1 MEDFE
6 FEDEVK
12 HNPWRVKSIEDFRFY
27 CCPECEKKEVKKSDF
42 LRHALNNHP
51 KSQELFDT
59 LEVGGSFHTK
69 METKDEMN
77 PWSVRS
83 IEDFRCYSCPEC
95 ESKTETKMKFL
106 RHIMIGHPNS
116 QELFESLEVS
126 ASTSAPTDKPK
137 VNPEPSVDENADEQ
151 EKTVSSTSSH
161 GLFKCVYCQSNE
173 TRYTP
178 EELRRHHIANHT
190 TNCTSGFPET
200 TTSTTTP
207 AAAEGPEVEIL
218 EELKKHQIANHTA
231 ASVAQTQ
238 PTQPQLV
245 PRPVEF
251 PQQQPQPVQAVHAL
265 SPTPSSSGPTLKPI
279 KDESVFDFAK

>member
-1 MEDFE
+1 MSDILETFE
-6 FEDEVK
+6 FEDGCDEVN
-12 HNPWRVKSIEDFRFY
+12 HNPWSVKSIEDFRFY

-59 LEVGGSFHTK
+59 LEVGGCTDTK

-106 RHIMIGHPNS
+106 RHAMMGHPNS

-126 ASTSAPTDKPK
+126 GSPSNKESGTSASNDKPK

-161 GLFKCVYCQSNE
+161 GLFKCVYFQSNE
-173 TRYTP
+173 TR
-178 EELRRHHIANHT
+178 
-190 TNCTSGFPET
+190 
-200 TTSTTTP
+200 
-207 AAAEGPEVEIL
+207 
-218 EELKKHQIANHTA
+218 
-231 ASVAQTQ
+231 
-238 PTQPQLV
+238 
-245 PRPVEF
+245 
-251 PQQQPQPVQAVHAL
+251 
-265 SPTPSSSGPTLKPI
+265 
-279 KDESVFDFAK
+279 